1 MVSHSEPG
9 EHAPFCGVLGP
20 AQKGQRPISCSSQA
34 TDGQTVETQQ
44 PPATGAPAS
53 FNIVATESGSNF
65 VQNFIF
71 QLYGYAIIHWQGGI
85 RPDQQSLSRRDACDR
100 TQTRTRDTRQKLKQ
114 ISPSSSPSYCLD
126 QAELMGGGR
135 QTNSRAGGR

>member
-1 MVSHSEPG
+1 MSTVGDGEPEPG

-20 AQKGQRPISCSSQA
+20 AQKGHRPISCSSQA

-71 QLYGYAIIHWQGGI
+71 QLYGYAIIKAGH
-85 RPDQQSLSRRDACDR
+85 RPGFHKR
-100 TQTRTRDTRQKLKQ
+100 
-114 ISPSSSPSYCLD
+114 
-126 QAELMGGGR
+126 
-135 QTNSRAGGR
+135 